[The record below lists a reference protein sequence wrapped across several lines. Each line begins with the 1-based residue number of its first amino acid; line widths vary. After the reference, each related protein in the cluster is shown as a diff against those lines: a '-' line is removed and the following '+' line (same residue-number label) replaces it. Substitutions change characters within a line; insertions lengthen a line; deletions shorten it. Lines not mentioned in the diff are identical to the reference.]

1 MHATAVPVPEPSV
14 SAREVP
20 DDEALALL
28 LDLMDE
34 EPGAVPRPDIPPA
47 PRWADRALDL
57 SRRAS
62 SWGAGPQGAW
72 RAW

>member
-1 MHATAVPVPEPSV
+1 MHVTAVPQPTVP
-14 SAREVP
+14 AREVP

-34 EPGAVPRPDIPPA
+34 EPAEDPQPDVPPVW
-47 PRWADRALDL
+47 RWADRALEL

>member
-1 MHATAVPVPEPSV
+1 MHTTAVPEPSAP
-14 SAREVP
+14 AREVP
-20 DDEALALL
+20 DDGALALL

-34 EPGAVPRPDIPPA
+34 EPGDEPRPDVLPTA
-47 PRWADRALDL
+47 RWAGRAVQL

-62 SWGAGPQGAW
+62 SWGEGPQGAW